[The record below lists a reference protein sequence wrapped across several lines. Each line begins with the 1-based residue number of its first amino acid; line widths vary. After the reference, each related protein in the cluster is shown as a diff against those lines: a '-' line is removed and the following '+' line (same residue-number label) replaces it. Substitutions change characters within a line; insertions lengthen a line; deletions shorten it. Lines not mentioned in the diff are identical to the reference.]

1 MPATELDWSEKLRE
15 VVIFIFIVC
24 CVGLVLAGGLAFIGD
39 AIYLGLD
46 HVGWVPHI
54 RVVTVSLKSSSWIV
68 GEYKACHS
76 TDQQDLTHLSCDDTS
91 ETHDLKATF
100 WGTDNTNA
108 QHETT
113 WNCQRTVE
121 LLSRKESLTC
131 KRH

>member
-15 VVIFIFIVC
+15 VVIAIFIVC
-24 CVGLVLAGGLAFIGD
+24 CVGLVLGVICD

-76 TDQQDLTHLSCDDTS
+76 IDQQNLTRLSCDDTT
-91 ETHDLKATF
+91 ETHDLKVTF
-100 WGTDNTNA
+100 WGTDDTNA
-108 QHETT
+108 QHEST

-121 LLSRKESLTC
+121 PLSRKESLNC
-131 KRH
+131 KRL